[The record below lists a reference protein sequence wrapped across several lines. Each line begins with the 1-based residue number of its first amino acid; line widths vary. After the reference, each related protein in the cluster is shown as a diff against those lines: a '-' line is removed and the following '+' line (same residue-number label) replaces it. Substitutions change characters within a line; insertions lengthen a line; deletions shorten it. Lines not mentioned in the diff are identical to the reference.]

1 MFESRRRHQSSY
13 RSEVDMADGLS
24 LNLEG
29 SPTVPG
35 RTLFDG
41 GGASFVAFVT
51 RRPRPG
57 EKAGINPRER
67 T

>member
-1 MFESRRRHQSSY
+1 
-13 RSEVDMADGLS
+13 MADGLS